1 MTGISVVSDQESKRY
16 PLSFTQEWF
25 LTMDK
30 GDDGGPFSR
39 RYLIVS
45 ALRITGQVDLD
56 ALQGALDDIVARH
69 ELLRTLVVRDAD
81 PPYQQIYPP
90 CKVPLEVRD
99 LPATGK
105 SRETA
110 IQELILEVQAGTIS
124 ARQVPLIRALY
135 ARFDNRDSALF
146 LTVHHSVSDGWSLQM
161 ILRDLGTFYQARVT
175 GTPPTLPQMRQY
187 REYVEWQRAS
197 TASTDDGAL
206 KYWAGKLD
214 GAREFVLPN
223 DRPHPENYSRP
234 YSLHVFTIDADTM
247 TAADALASATRGTR
261 FMVML
266 SAIYVLA
273 HQITGDTDLTI
284 KAVTAGRNE
293 LQFHNTMGL
302 FLNVVPFRTDIAAC
316 TTFRD
321 IVTATRDTFIDAMT
335 NELPAG
341 LLEQTFPDYITSR
354 DNTGTSQLLI
364 SEAPAPGGPLNLPIA
379 DGAKGVGAALLEE
392 DESSDIPSGTVWYL
406 AAQRNGSVGGGVHYN
421 LDEFDESTARRWTT
435 GLRHVLTSAVRNPD
449 QNWRK
454 L

>member
-1 MTGISVVSDQESKRY
+1 
-16 PLSFTQEWF
+16 
-25 LTMDK
+25 
-30 GDDGGPFSR
+30 
-39 RYLIVS
+39 
-45 ALRITGQVDLD
+45 
-56 ALQGALDDIVARH
+56 
-69 ELLRTLVVRDAD
+69 
-81 PPYQQIYPP
+81 
-90 CKVPLEVRD
+90 
-99 LPATGK
+99 
-105 SRETA
+105 
-110 IQELILEVQAGTIS
+110 
-124 ARQVPLIRALY
+124 
-135 ARFDNRDSALF
+135 
-146 LTVHHSVSDGWSLQM
+146 
-161 ILRDLGTFYQARVT
+161 
-175 GTPPTLPQMRQY
+175 
-187 REYVEWQRAS
+187 
-197 TASTDDGAL
+197 
-206 KYWAGKLD
+206 
-214 GAREFVLPN
+214 
-223 DRPHPENYSRP
+223 
-234 YSLHVFTIDADTM
+234 M

-273 HQITGDTDLTI
+273 HQITGATDLTI

-316 TTFRD
+316 TSFRD
-321 IVTATRDTFIDAMT
+321 IITATRDTFIDAMA

-392 DESSDIPSGTVWYL
+392 AESSDIPSGTVWYL

-421 LDEFDESTARRWTT
+421 LDEFDETTARRWTT
-435 GLRHVLTSAVRNPD
+435 GLTHVLTSAVHHPD